1 MDKRFKSMGKRYL
14 SAEIKI
20 FTDYHCP
27 VYQYRENTSGFY
39 EKAKKKQAACGFG
52 GKGFWLY

>member
-39 EKAKKKQAACGFG
+39 EKAKKKQAACG
-52 GKGFWLY
+52 LY